1 VLSCAVWRWRTPPL
15 ETVPKA
21 LSSAGS
27 GYSSGSFS
35 GGKNVAAAVSAQRA
49 VGAAA
54 VPCATPAPVHPQV
67 PQSPVCIR
75 LALPEKIGIYF
86 PEGFVL
92 WKNISSGTKER
103 NEAGS
108 DP

>member
-1 VLSCAVWRWRTPPL
+1 MLSCAVWRWRAPPL

-54 VPCATPAPVHPQV
+54 VPCATPAPVYPQV

-75 LALPEKIGIYF
+75 LALPEKIGISF

-92 WKNISSGTKER
+92 
-103 NEAGS
+103 
-108 DP
+108 